1 MLQTLSCSKG
11 LVTLEKMPALKR
23 CLHSTSSN
31 FFQRSKIE
39 DIQTIT
45 RPWNEVPQPP
55 TYPIIGNGNLY
66 LKKEN
71 ITSMDKVIIPIV
83 SMVLT
88 L

>member
-1 MLQTLSCSKG
+1 MT
-11 LVTLEKMPALKR
+11 ALKR
-23 CLHSTSSN
+23 CFPSTSSK
-31 FFQRSKIE
+31 FVQRLKVE
-39 DIQTIT
+39 DSQTII
-45 RPWNEVPQPP
+45 RPWEDVPQPP

-71 ITSMDKVIIPIV
+71 STSMDKAKLPIV

>member
-1 MLQTLSCSKG
+1 M
-11 LVTLEKMPALKR
+11 
-23 CLHSTSSN
+23 
-31 FFQRSKIE
+31 
-39 DIQTIT
+39 T
-45 RPWNEVPQPP
+45 RPWEDVPQPP

-71 ITSMDKVIIPIV
+71 STSMDKAKLPIV